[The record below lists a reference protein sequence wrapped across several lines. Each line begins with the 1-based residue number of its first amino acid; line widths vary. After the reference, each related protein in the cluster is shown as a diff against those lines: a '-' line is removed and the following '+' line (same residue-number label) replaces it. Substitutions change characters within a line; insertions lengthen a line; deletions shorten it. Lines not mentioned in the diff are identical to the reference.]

1 MVAATSIA
9 DKKKQQADVRKMLS
23 REEEPSLD
31 FAPVKQEI
39 RNVALAKIDDTCW
52 NSRIVIDESSMEFQV
67 LEASIRQNG
76 LKQNIVITPKEQ
88 PDEKGRE
95 FEIVAG
101 FRRFRVLT
109 RMGSKSIPCIVETY
123 AHPAQRVI
131 SNIIENT
138 HRQKL
143 KPFEM
148 ASACL
153 ELKKLGYK
161 VKHIAHLISYSE
173 THVGGLLNC
182 VENLIPPVMAMFKA
196 NADGATLSEL
206 FTIARMKAPEQQEA
220 YNNLIHRQQG
230 PTPGAGGEKKP
241 VDVGPKVKK
250 RDAIAGAIG
259 DLARGAESVLVKG
272 EEMFIR
278 DDEERDKLITMLR
291 WTIGEL
297 KKYPLVL
304 PPDDVSDLGGNDEE
318 PAGGKRK
325 GRR

>member
-1 MVAATSIA
+1 MDTSIA
-9 DKKKQQADVRKMLS
+9 EKKKQQAEVRKSTS
-23 REEEPSLD
+23 REEEPALD
-31 FAPVKQEI
+31 FPPVKQETRSVSI
-39 RNVALAKIDDTCW
+39 AKIDDTCW
-52 NSRIVIDESSMEFQV
+52 NSRVTIDESSIEFQEM
-67 LEASIRQNG
+67 EASIKQNG
-76 LKQNIVITPKEQ
+76 LKQNIVITPKAK
-88 PDEKGRE
+88 PDSKGRE

-109 RMGSKSIPCIVETY
+109 RMGSKSIPCIIETY
-123 AHPAQRVI
+123 THPAQRLI

-153 ELKKLGYK
+153 ELKKIGYK

-182 VENLIPPVMAMFKA
+182 AENLIPPVMAMFKA
-196 NADGATLSEL
+196 NGDGATLSQL
-206 FTIARMKAPEQQEA
+206 FIIARLNTAEQQEA
-220 YNNLIHRQQG
+220 YNNLIHQQQG
-230 PTPGAGGEKKP
+230 PASNGSGKDPKGGT
-241 VDVGPKVKK
+241 DVGPKVKK

-259 DLARGAESVLVKG
+259 DLARGAESVLVRG
-272 EEMFIR
+272 TEVFIR

-304 PPDDVSDLGGNDEE
+304 PPDDVTDLGSEDTDGS
-318 PAGGKRK
+318 GKRK
-325 GRR
+325 GKR